1 LLNLWFE
8 CLGAPFAHRTANA
21 TSRQFYA
28 NGGCKCLM
36 NEIVFAEWDPTAASD
51 MQALLNVFDTNHK
64 GIYSVCAAGITT
76 TPPDANGE

>member
-1 LLNLWFE
+1 
-8 CLGAPFAHRTANA
+8 
-21 TSRQFYA
+21 
-28 NGGCKCLM
+28 M
-36 NEIVFAEWDPTAASD
+36 NEIVFTEWDPTAASD